1 MADRLAEGR
10 QAVPEPDA
18 APSSPPTDPRL
29 VLLAACLLPG
39 SGQVLLGQ
47 PHRGLTFLFF
57 IVVFGWIGNRVFPD
71 ASFFARHAGSIFV
84 YGLAVIEA
92 YKKARIRT
100 AIWQHRQAGAGR

>member
-1 MADRLAEGR
+1 MAD
-10 QAVPEPDA
+10 QAVQPKPEDA
-18 APSSPPTDPRL
+18 ARITAKPTDPKL

-47 PHRGLTFLFF
+47 PQRGLMFLFF
-57 IVVFGWIGNRVFPD
+57 MIVFGWVGNRVFPD

-92 YKKARIRT
+92 YKKARIAT
-100 AIWQHRQAGAGR
+100 AIFEHNKR